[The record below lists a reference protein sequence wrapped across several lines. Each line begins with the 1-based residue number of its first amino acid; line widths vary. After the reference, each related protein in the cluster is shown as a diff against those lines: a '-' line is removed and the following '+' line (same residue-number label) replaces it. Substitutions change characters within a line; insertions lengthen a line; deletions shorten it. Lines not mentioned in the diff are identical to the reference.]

1 MTHKDFAVAYSL
13 ESSAFVVVFP
23 IIGSFLQLLI
33 LSFVYDSPDSLGKI
47 SEKIILTQ
55 IKVNKTFGIASEII
69 KKSKEVYTKK
79 LRNQNVFM
87 VSNKKILYLLQWRQ
101 SLFQFTN
108 TKTFPRIIIFGT
120 FFDSQISINRFKLVV
135 FLW

>member
-79 LRNQNVFM
+79 LRNPNVFM
-87 VSNKKILYLLQWRQ
+87 VFNKEILYLLQ
-101 SLFQFTN
+101 
-108 TKTFPRIIIFGT
+108 
-120 FFDSQISINRFKLVV
+120 
-135 FLW
+135 